1 MIWTEKYRPQ
11 SFDQVIGNAKAKKE
25 IKDWVD
31 GWHKGEPQQCL
42 LLVGPPGTGKTTMA
56 HVIANEF
63 SDSVELN
70 ASDKRSYDIIMN
82 TVGEAS
88 ATRSL
93 YNQGLKLIVLD
104 EVDGIHGNDDRGG
117 TRAIGKIIKDGKH
130 PLILAANDF
139 YSKRLKTIKTKC
151 HVIKM
156 QKVHTNS
163 IAAFLKRICHK
174 EGVKFDDDVIKELAK
189 RSSGD
194 MRSAINDLEVMA
206 QGKDQ
211 ITMEDIAVVGIKD
224 STSNIFDSVRIVLKS
239 KTLKKV
245 KQAMHLD
252 EDPTLVMEIIA
263 ENIPREYE
271 KPHEIQKAYEMISQA
286 DLYFGRAISSR
297 NYTYWRYASDLMGLG
312 VALSKDETYRKF
324 ARYTGS
330 SSFAL
335 LGRTRSK
342 RDMRDKVASK
352 MAEKLHVSNQVAI
365 AQFPFMEIMF
375 TNDEVAYEISTYLGL
390 EDDEIK
396 LFRSKKIP
404 KKIAKK
410 VNAEKLANKKKAENQ
425 IPDISEGGESS
436 LFSSVSQPKKESS
449 ESKSSKDDSVKDK
462 SDDFKSKKNVSKN
475 KSSKRSNSKTDKS
488 KTINKKE
495 SSSKSKESE
504 MEKEDKKTKEKDSG
518 KQTSLFNF

>member
-25 IKDWVD
+25 IKEWVD

-151 HVIKM
+151 QVIKM

-163 IAAFLKRICHK
+163 IAAFLKKICHK

-224 STSNIFDSVRIVLKS
+224 ATSNIFDSVRIVLKS

-245 KQAMHLD
+245 KQAMRLN

-410 VNAEKLANKKKAENQ
+410 VNAEKLAKKKAEDQ
-425 IPDISEGGESS
+425 VPDISEGGESS
-436 LFSSVSQPKKESS
+436 LFSSISPPAKAEYSSKKVDIDKIKSEKKVVSKD
-449 ESKSSKDDSVKDK
+449 ESKAKKQAKNDSEKDK
-462 SDDFKSKKNVSKN
+462 K
-475 KSSKRSNSKTDKS
+475 
-488 KTINKKE
+488 
-495 SSSKSKESE
+495 SSKSKAKKVNNNEE
-504 MEKEDKKTKEKDSG
+504 EEDKNAKEEDKG

>member
-25 IKDWVD
+25 IKEWVD

-88 ATRSL
+88 ATSSL

-163 IAAFLKRICHK
+163 IAAFLKKICHK

-375 TNDEVAYEISTYLGL
+375 ANDEVAYEIASYLGL

-410 VNAEKLANKKKAENQ
+410 VNAEKLANKKKAEDQ
-425 IPDISEGGESS
+425 VPDISEGGESS
-436 LFSSVSQPKKESS
+436 LFSSISPPTKAESS
-449 ESKSSKDDSVKDK
+449 YKKL
-462 SDDFKSKKNVSKN
+462 SDD
-475 KSSKRSNSKTDKS
+475 
-488 KTINKKE
+488 
-495 SSSKSKESE
+495 
-504 MEKEDKKTKEKDSG
+504 G
-518 KQTSLFNF
+518 

>member
-25 IKDWVD
+25 IKEWVD

-151 HVIKM
+151 QVIKM

-163 IAAFLKRICHK
+163 IAAFLKKICHK

-224 STSNIFDSVRIVLKS
+224 ATSNIFDSVRIVLKS

-245 KQAMHLD
+245 KQAMHLN

-330 SSFAL
+330 SSFSL

-375 TNDEVAYEISTYLGL
+375 TNDEVAYEIASYLGL

-410 VNAEKLANKKKAENQ
+410 VNAEKLAKKKAEDQ

-436 LFSSVSQPKKESS
+436 LFSSISTPQKEPS
-449 ESKSSKDDSVKDK
+449 ESKSSKDNSVKDE
-462 SDDFKSKKNVSKN
+462 SDSKSKKNVSKN
-475 KSSKRSNSKTDKS
+475 KSSKKDKT
-488 KTINKKE
+488 KTISKKE

>member
-174 EGVKFDDDVIKELAK
+174 EGVKFDEDVIKELAK

-375 TNDEVAYEISTYLGL
+375 TNDEVAYEIASYLGL

-410 VNAEKLANKKKAENQ
+410 VNAEKLAKKQAKDQ
-425 IPDISEGGESS
+425 VPDISEGGEAS
-436 LFSSVSQPKKESS
+436 LFSSTSTPKKEPS
-449 ESKSSKDDSVKDK
+449 ESKSSKDNSVKDE
-462 SDDFKSKKNVSKN
+462 SDSKSKKNVSKN
-475 KSSKRSNSKTDKS
+475 KSSKKDKT
-488 KTINKKE
+488 KTISKKE